1 MIVKSLCWPRWL
13 SSALALAFM
22 LALAVQTAAAEE
34 GWPRRI
40 PVPKGTA
47 TMYQPQIDAFQDNK
61 VSFRTAVSFL
71 GKGEKEPHFG
81 VVWIDATVDTDRDTR
96 TVTAREYRITDVK
109 FPEATTA
116 QQEKLKEL
124 LLKEMPKWRLSMS
137 LDQLL
142 TQVELAEKEQKG
154 DLDLKMDPPKIL
166 FVKNPAVL
174 VTLDGDPALR
184 SIENT
189 QLMRVVNTPF
199 ILIFDPAA
207 KAYYLKGGDTWLTA
221 PDLQGPWETAK
232 SLPEAMQAFG
242 KPSTKGCGT
251 RRIPPK
257 APGG

>member
-1 MIVKSLCWPRWL
+1 VTSR
-13 SSALALAFM
+13 
-22 LALAVQTAAAEE
+22 
-34 GWPRRI
+34 PRRST
-40 PVPKGTA
+40 V
-47 TMYQPQIDAFQDNK
+47 N
-61 VSFRTAVSFL
+61 FL

-109 FPEATTA
+109 FPEATAA

-124 LLKEMPKWRLSMS
+124 LLQEMPKWRLSMS

-142 TQVELAEKEQKG
+142 TQVELAEKEQKS
-154 DLDLKMDPPKIL
+154 DLDLKMEPPRIL

-184 SIENT
+184 SIKDT

-221 PDLQGPWETAK
+221 PALQGLWETAK
-232 SLPEAMQAFG
+232 SLPEAIQALENKRLQGLTTAAFFMG
-242 KPSTKGCGT
+242 FYG
-251 RRIPPK
+251 I
-257 APGG
+257 